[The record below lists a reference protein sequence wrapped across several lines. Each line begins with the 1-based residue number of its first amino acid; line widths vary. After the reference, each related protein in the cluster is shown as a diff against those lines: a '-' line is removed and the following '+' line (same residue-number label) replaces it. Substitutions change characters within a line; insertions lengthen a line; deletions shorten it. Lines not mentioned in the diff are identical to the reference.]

1 MMKSPIDVLTEAAN
15 ALALGKSNDA
25 YLIIKMEYPFEAKET
40 FHRVYTTYK

>member
-25 YLIIKMEYPFEAKET
+25 YLIIKMGYPFEAKET
-40 FHRVYTTYK
+40 FHRLYTI